1 MSKEYVMHH
10 ELKPLKLKPLKLKGF
25 TDIMKRLKGIAKEA
39 HKLDQERWRKTEKRY
54 AEQSKPVPKS
64 LIARRE
70 RIKKL
75 GRPPTV
81 CVPKRGPTLK
91 NSEKLFWA
99 SSLAPAGL
107 LEKNELVGA

>member
-1 MSKEYVMHH
+1 MSKEYFMHH
-10 ELKPLKLKPLKLKGF
+10 ELKPLKLKPLDLKGF
-25 TDIMKRLKGIAKEA
+25 TTAKEA

-99 SSLAPAGL
+99 SSLAPAEL